1 MQFAGHTSIQFTGVI
16 VIVMIIIA
24 DPWHS
29 PFLKDAQILW
39 KSLEVYEV
47 WNCKYMRIQPAQP
60 RPLFPLFPEGWEGP
74 QGSWDLDSTA
84 GALNS
89 GRLGLW
95 AWHRRR
101 RHGFLSF
108 SQRNEIH
115 RKKIWLPDALLSLWL
130 VSCLYLYVTL
140 NGLVGWCFFQEAT
153 PRWDWIDMKTS
164 PRSWYQT
171 SNQTCKPLH
180 IIATAVLSV
189 YVQDYTLVPSDDTR
203 PLLCAPGMTP
213 TGWAHGC
220 TGVKNKIDRGLVQ

>member
-1 MQFAGHTSIQFTGVI
+1 
-16 VIVMIIIA
+16 MIIIA

-47 WNCKYMRIQPAQP
+47 WNCKYMRIPPAQP

-95 AWHRRR
+95 AWRRRR

-140 NGLVGWCFFQEAT
+140 NGLVGVFFRRQLQDGIGLIWRQVPSHDTRLRPPTRPASHC
-153 PRWDWIDMKTS
+153 TS
-164 PRSWYQT
+164 LHSGHRCAQCLCARLHLGSIWWYSSAAMRSW
-171 SNQTCKPLH
+171 
-180 IIATAVLSV
+180 
-189 YVQDYTLVPSDDTR
+189 DDTNRLGTWLYRSQEQDWQR
-203 PLLCAPGMTP
+203 PCS
-213 TGWAHGC
+213 
-220 TGVKNKIDRGLVQ
+220 VKIWFKGGRK